1 MEKILVDILG
11 ISSTPTSGGAYTLIL
26 NEVDGKRRLPIVV
39 GSFEAQAIALELEK
53 IKPPRPLT
61 HDLIKNIVEALEV
74 SLTEIVINDLKD
86 GTYYAYL
93 IIDNQEVDARPSDAI
108 ALAVRFGSPI
118 YVSEEVMKE
127 ASFLQDEE
135 GMEADFIKE
144 ELVNSKLEELQKKLN
159 DAIQKEDYEFAAKLR
174 DEIKKLQ
181 Q

>member
-11 ISSTPTSGGAYTLIL
+11 ISSTQTSGGAYTLIL

-74 SLTEIVINDLKD
+74 NLTEIVINDLKD

-93 IIDNQEVDARPSDAI
+93 TIDNQEIDARPSDAI
-108 ALAVRFGSPI
+108 ALAVRFGVSI

-135 GMEADFIKE
+135 ETEPDFVKE
-144 ELVNSKLEELQKKLN
+144 ELINSKLEELQKKLN

-181 Q
+181 